1 MSKNLVIV
9 ESPTKAK
16 TISKILGDDFR
27 VVSSMGHIIDLPAKK
42 LGVDVEDKFK
52 PAYVVIPGRKK
63 ILAQLKKEA
72 KGKENIYIATDPD
85 REGEAIGWQIKEK
98 LFKGKNVMRVSFHE
112 ITPHAVSESFKN
124 AREFDT
130 KMIEA
135 QVGRRV
141 LDRIVG
147 YFLSPL
153 LWKKIARGL
162 SAGRVQSIG
171 LRLIVERE
179 RQIQKFI
186 PSEYWEIAAELFKPK
201 VSGESSF
208 LAKLE
213 KIDNQKAEIKQN
225 IAAEEICRQLK
236 DKEFKV
242 VGIKKAEKKRNPPAP
257 FITSTMQQEAFNKL
271 RYNASKT
278 MLIAQQLYEGIDIG
292 EDNPVGLITYMRT
305 DSPTVAAEA
314 ISQVREHIGRN
325 FGKDFVPEKPNIYKA
340 KKSAQEAH
348 EAIRPSYVARSPES
362 LKNFLNHDQIRLYE
376 LIYNRFLASQ
386 MKPAEFL
393 ATSVDILADK
403 YLFAASGSH
412 LLFEGFLA
420 VYNKDAEEEK
430 EDAEEEKEKTKN
442 VIPPLEEGEI
452 LGLNTLTPSQHFT
465 KPPPRYSDS
474 SLIKAL
480 EEEGIGRP
488 STYAPIIYTII
499 LRDYVRRIKGYLNP
513 SELGFKV
520 NDLLVEYFPQ
530 IVDVKFTALVEEKL
544 DEVEEGTLERA
555 KVLEDFY
562 LPFKESL
569 DFAQANIVK
578 EVITTDQVCDKCGK
592 PLIVKWGRRG
602 KFLSCSGFPE
612 CKNSK
617 SITSG
622 VKCPNE
628 NCGGELIERH
638 SRRGFFYG
646 CSNILNVLL
655 LRVICRKIKK
665 RRIRK
670 LSLKSILNKIQR
682 TKVCFLSAAEFNHGK
697 IYRKIYPLPGD

>member
-52 PAYVVIPGRKK
+52 PTYVVIPGRKK

-72 KGKENIYIATDPD
+72 KGKDNIYIATDPD

-98 LFKGKNVMRVSFHE
+98 LFKSKNVLRVSFHE
-112 ITPHAVSESFKN
+112 ITPHALAEAFKN
-124 AREFDT
+124 AREFDV

-141 LDRIVG
+141 LDRMVG

-162 SAGRVQSIG
+162 SAGRVQSVG

-186 PSEYWEIAAELFKPK
+186 ACEYWEISAELFKPN
-201 VSGESSF
+201 VSGVSSF
-208 LAKLE
+208 CAKLD
-213 KIDNQKAEIKQN
+213 KIDQQKAEIKHNQD
-225 IAAEEICRQLK
+225 AQEICSQLK

-242 VGIKKAEKKRNPPAP
+242 LEIKKTEKKRNPPAP
-257 FITSTMQQEAFNKL
+257 FITSTMQQEAFNKF
-271 RYNASKT
+271 RFNASKT

-305 DSPTVAAEA
+305 DSPHVSAEA
-314 ISQVREHIGRN
+314 VIEVREHIGRS
-325 FGKDFVPEKPNIYKA
+325 FGKNYLPEKPNVFKA

-348 EAIRPSYVARSPES
+348 EAIRPSYVSRSPES
-362 LKNFLNHDQIRLYE
+362 LKDFLNHDQIRLYE

-393 ATSVDILADK
+393 ATAVDILADK
-403 YLFAASGSH
+403 YLFVANGSH
-412 LLFEGFLA
+412 LIFEGFLA
-420 VYNKDAEEEK
+420 VYNKIEVKEE
-430 EDAEEEKEKTKN
+430 DQDEEKEKTKN
-442 VIPPLEEGEI
+442 LIPPLERGEL
-452 LGLNTLTPSQHFT
+452 LGLKTLIPSQHFT
-465 KPPPRYSDS
+465 KPPSRFSDS

-520 NDLLVEYFPQ
+520 NDMLVEYFPK
-530 IVDVKFTALVEEKL
+530 IIDVKFTALIEEKL
-544 DEVEEGTLERA
+544 DQIAEGKLSRNEI
-555 KVLEDFY
+555 LEDFY

-569 DFAQANIVK
+569 DFAQTHIVK
-578 EVITTDQVCDKCGK
+578 EVLVTEELCDKCGK

-602 KFLSCSGFPE
+602 KFLSCSAFPE

-622 VKCPNE
+622 VKCKIE

-638 SRRGFFYG
+638 SKRGFFYG
-646 CSNILNVLL
+646 CSNFPKCTFTS
-655 LRVICRKIKK
+655 RD
-665 RRIRK
+665 
-670 LSLKSILNKIQR
+670 
-682 TKVCFLSAAEFNHGK
+682 
-697 IYRKIYPLPGD
+697 LPEDKE

>member
-16 TISKILGDDFR
+16 TITRILGDDFR

-52 PAYVVIPGRKK
+52 PAYAVIPSRKK
-63 ILAQLKKEA
+63 ILTQLKKEA

-98 LFKGKNVMRVSFHE
+98 IFKGKNVLRVSFHE
-112 ITPHAVSESFKN
+112 ITPHAVAEAFKN

-130 KMIEA
+130 QMIEA

-162 SAGRVQSIG
+162 SAGRVQSVG

-186 PSEYWEIAAELFKPK
+186 PNEYWEVCAELSKPG
-201 VSGESSF
+201 VSGESNF
-208 LAKLE
+208 CAQLE
-213 KIDNQKAEIKQN
+213 KINNQKAEIKFDKDAQ
-225 IAAEEICRQLK
+225 EICRQLK

-242 VGIKKAEKKRNPPAP
+242 SEVKKTQKKRYAPAP
-257 FITSTMQQEAFNKL
+257 FITSTLQQEAFNKL
-271 RYNASKT
+271 RFNASKT

-305 DSPTVAAEA
+305 DSPNVAAEA
-314 ISQVREHIGRN
+314 IQEVREHIGRN
-325 FGKDFVPEKPNIYKA
+325 FGKDFLPEKPNVFKA

-348 EAIRPSYVARSPES
+348 EAIRPSYVGRSPES
-362 LKNFLNHDQIRLYE
+362 LKNFLDHDQIRLYE

-386 MKPAEFL
+386 MKPAEFA
-393 ATSVDILADK
+393 ATTVDILADK
-403 YLFAASGSH
+403 YLFTATGSR
-412 LLFEGFLA
+412 LIFEGFLA
-420 VYNKDAEEEK
+420 SYGKNETEEK
-430 EDAEEEKEKTKN
+430 EDEDQDKEKTKN
-442 VIPPLEEGEI
+442 VIPPLESGESLNLDNI
-452 LGLNTLTPSQHFT
+452 LPSQHFT
-465 KPPPRYSDS
+465 KPPARFSDS

-499 LRDYVRRIKGYLNP
+499 LRDYVRRIKGYFHP

-520 NDLLVEYFPQ
+520 NDLLVEYFPK
-530 IVDVKFTALVEEKL
+530 IIDVKFTASIEEKL
-544 DEVEEGTLERA
+544 DEVEEGKLERT

-569 DFAQANIVK
+569 DFAQAHIVK
-578 EVITTDQVCDKCGK
+578 EVIMTDQICDKCGK

-622 VKCPNE
+622 VKCPIE

-638 SRRGFFYG
+638 SKRGFFYG
-646 CSNILNVLL
+646 CSNFPKCTFTSRNLPENEEEE
-655 LRVICRKIKK
+655 KK
-665 RRIRK
+665 E
-670 LSLKSILNKIQR
+670 NNPP
-682 TKVCFLSAAEFNHGK
+682 VV
-697 IYRKIYPLPGD
+697 